1 MAQAVKATSSEKLIS
16 LSDLLA
22 QPARTQEE
30 ARHRDS
36 VPELKLMPKAPQ
48 ANVKLD
54 RCFLIQAVA
63 VVFKIIQAKESP
75 LRKLMVLHWD
85 RIKTLKAHS
94 LDTKSH

>member
-1 MAQAVKATSSEKLIS
+1 MAPAVKATSSEKLIS

-30 ARHRDS
+30 AKQRDS
-36 VPELKLMPKAPQ
+36 VQELKLMPKAPQ

-54 RCFLIQAVA
+54 RCFLTQAVA

-75 LRKLMVLHWD
+75 LKRLMVLHWD
-85 RIKTLKAHS
+85 RIKTHKGRN